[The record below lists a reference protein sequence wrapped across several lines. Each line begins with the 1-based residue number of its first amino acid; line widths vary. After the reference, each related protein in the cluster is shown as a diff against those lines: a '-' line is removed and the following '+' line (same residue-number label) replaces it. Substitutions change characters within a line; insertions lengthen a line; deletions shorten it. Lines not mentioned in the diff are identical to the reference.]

1 MGATDKPT
9 GARPGKA
16 AKAASDAACPDWC
29 RGCGPNDPMHRGLLA
44 TVGTERSGWVS
55 VQLLLDRFR
64 RRDPMVKV
72 DATRDG
78 ATESVLLSRVHLDRL
93 IYELTYARLRV
104 MTKGRP
110 LEGHH
115 DRD

>member
-1 MGATDKPT
+1 MAATDEPT
-9 GARPGKA
+9 GARPARA
-16 AKAASDAACPDWC
+16 AKDSDCPDWC

-64 RRDPMVKV
+64 RRDPVVKV
-72 DATRDG
+72 DATRSG
-78 ATESVLLSRVHLDRL
+78 GTESVLLSRVQLDRL
-93 IYELTYARLRV
+93 IYELTYARWRV

-110 LEGHH
+110 LEGNY

>member
-1 MGATDKPT
+1 MPDEPT
-9 GARPGKA
+9 GRRP
-16 AKAASDAACPDWC
+16 AKDAECPDWC
-29 RGCGPNDPMHRGLLA
+29 QGCGPSDPMHRGLLA

-72 DATRDG
+72 DVTRSG
-78 ATESVLLSRVHLDRL
+78 GTESVLLSRVQLDRL
-93 IYELTYARLRV
+93 IYELTYVRWRV

-110 LEGHH
+110 LEGTY